1 MSYIGAKPITAEYY
15 FDAFNGDGSTTTF
28 LCAFSPASPVS
39 AIVSVNG
46 SVVDPED
53 YFFDGPNIVF
63 ATAPSAGTRNIQI
76 RYLAVPASGIA
87 APKTYRQID
96 EYTATEGQTVF
107 PVKRYDLGYVDVYVN
122 GVQLGN
128 MDFQASDQENVVLQ
142 IPARLGDLVRVVS
155 AYNTLLARQ
164 TVVATQN
171 YALLGNGSG
180 PLQEVQPSTA
190 NNLFMS
196 DGNTWISQATIFN
209 YDGTVRGNITPD
221 TANSYYLGSNTKPFH
236 SIHVGPGSVYI
247 GNTGLKTVNNELVIE
262 NANLRITDLNITG
275 NGSVAGNLS
284 VSQKLNIA
292 NTIIDEVAGTLEI
305 SNTDVQISTNLNVVG
320 STEVTNLEVTGN
332 LIVRGNT
339 TEFNTTTITANDTL
353 LYLGSN
359 NYYSDT
365 HDIGFI
371 SHYNSG
377 SKNTHTG
384 LFRNA
389 TDKEY
394 YLFSE
399 YDPEISSN
407 NNIDINDSSFAYA
420 NLRVKNI
427 ISTQNVYAGNVFS
440 NGVDLSNVTSQLI
453 TGNTPPVTVVTYVNT
468 AISSALANVPEPT
481 GANSAVRLSDLVS
494 LPSDLFINVLGSL
507 DIQLTATNALDGSVT
522 QAGAP
527 SYIYNQSNASITGQA
542 NTVGQNYSVINSTY
556 NTTGGGGYR
565 AIVTMRI
572 DVANAAGLSNT
583 RYISGMAETE
593 ANTRPD
599 WKGNYDFQAF
609 SALFKLYEINFWDY
623 PWLSGAS
630 PGSAAKGTGATF
642 AYFVNMTPVTSDYTS
657 VYWGHYNIECNVY
670 AVATY
675 HNANI
680 GARWFGLA
688 TKKRNLYLN
697 LSYNP

>member
-15 FDAFNGDGSTTTF
+15 FDAFNGDGSQTTF

-53 YFFDGPNIVF
+53 YFFDGPNLIF
-63 ATAPSAGTRNIQI
+63 ATAPSAGTRNILV

-96 EYTATEGQTVF
+96 EYTAIEGQTLF
-107 PVKRYDLGYVDVYVN
+107 PVKRYDLGYLDVYVN

-142 IPARLGDLVRVVS
+142 VPARQGDLVRVVS

-221 TANSYYLGSNTKPFH
+221 TANTYYLGSNTNPFH
-236 SIHVGPGSVYI
+236 SIYVGPGSAYI
-247 GNTGLKTVNNELVIE
+247 GNTALKTVDGELVIE
-262 NANLRITDLNITG
+262 GASLRLTDLSVTG
-275 NGSVAGNLS
+275 NVSVN
-284 VSQKLNIA
+284 QKLNIA
-292 NTIIDEVAGTLEI
+292 NTIFDEIAGTLEI

-320 STEVTNLEVTGN
+320 ATEVADLEVTGN

-339 TEFNTTTITANDTL
+339 TEFQTTTITANDTL
-353 LYLGSN
+353 LYIGSN
-359 NYYSDT
+359 NYYSDIN
-365 HDIGFI
+365 DIGFI
-371 SHYNSG
+371 SHYYDG
-377 SKNTHTG
+377 SNAHTG
-384 LFRNA
+384 LFRSA
-389 TDKEY
+389 ITKDY
-394 YLFSE
+394 YLFQGYE
-399 YDPEISSN
+399 PEIESN
-407 NNIDINDSSFAYA
+407 NNIDINDASFAYA
-420 NLRVKNI
+420 NLRVQNI
-427 ISTQNVYAGNVFS
+427 TTTGNVYAANVFS
-440 NGVDLSNVTSQLI
+440 GGIDLSNVAAQLT
-453 TGNTPPVTVVTYVNT
+453 TGTTPPTTVVTYVNSAITT
-468 AISSALANVPEPT
+468 ALSNVPEPL

-507 DIQLTATNALDGSVT
+507 DIQLTTTNGLTGSVS

-527 SYIYNQSNASITGQA
+527 SYIYSPSNATIVGQA
-542 NTVGQNYSVINSTY
+542 NTIGQNYSVINSTY
-556 NTTGGGGYR
+556 NTTGGGGLR
-565 AIVTMRI
+565 SIVTMRI

-583 RYISGMAETE
+583 RYIPGMGETE

-609 SALFKLYEINFWDY
+609 SALFKIYEINFWDY

-630 PGSAAKGTGATF
+630 PGNAAKGTGATMAF
-642 AYFVNMTPVTSDYTS
+642 YVNMTPVSSDYEN

-670 AVATY
+670 AVADY

-697 LSYNP
+697 LNYNP